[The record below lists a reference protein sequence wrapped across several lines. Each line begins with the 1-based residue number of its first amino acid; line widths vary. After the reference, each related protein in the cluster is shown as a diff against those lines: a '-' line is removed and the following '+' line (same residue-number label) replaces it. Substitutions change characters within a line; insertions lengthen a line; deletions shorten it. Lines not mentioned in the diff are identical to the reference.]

1 MSTTVQDFIAPRVA
15 EFMAMLNDPIQWLAI
30 AAAVAGGVL
39 LMWSGLAKTIIP
51 MRWLAVGS
59 NIGFVI
65 YGAIH
70 PAPLVFLLHLALL
83 PINLWRVIEMQR
95 LTRRVQQA
103 RSAEGLPH
111 MALQP
116 YMKRERL
123 AAGKVLFRRGEPAD
137 RLYVLAVG
145 SLEVQET
152 GARIQPGQ
160 LVGEISFFAP
170 DGVRTATVR
179 CATDCTL
186 LSMDETAFRQ
196 LFHQDPNFGYA
207 VVRLI
212 TARLSADVQR
222 LRQQLHDART
232 PSADRSHAGAAGDPV
247 MPRAD

>member
-1 MSTTVQDFIAPRVA
+1 MQDLISPHLA
-15 EFMAMLNDPIQWLAI
+15 EFAAMLNDPVQWLAI
-30 AAAVAGGVL
+30 AAAVAGGIL
-39 LMWSGLAKTIIP
+39 LMWSGLVKTIIP

-59 NIGFVI
+59 NLGFVI

-83 PINLWRVIEMQR
+83 PINLWRVLEMQR

-111 MALQP
+111 MVLQP
-116 YMKRERL
+116 YMKRQRM
-123 AAGKVLFRRGEPAD
+123 AAGRVLFKRGDPAD
-137 RLYVLAVG
+137 RLYVLAEGV
-145 SLEVQET
+145 LEVQET
-152 GARIQPGQ
+152 GARIDPGQ

-179 CATDCTL
+179 CASACTL

-196 LFHQDPNFGYA
+196 LFHQNPSFGYE

-212 TARLSADVQR
+212 TQRLSADVQR
-222 LRQQLHDART
+222 LRTQRSQTDE
-232 PSADRSHAGAAGDPV
+232 SANLG
-247 MPRAD
+247 